1 MKKLLALFLFALVVA
16 ACGGTAADSS
26 TTTTSSTLPRI
37 GGRVSVG
44 APISVEDAL
53 ASDGSAPVL
62 VSGYLFVLEDGT
74 VLLADL
80 ILESFPPQP
89 GGATIV
95 VHGFS
100 VEGMALEQTDAGSGL
115 ALVKWTEVPYEI
127 LGTIDGGVLVYYD
140 NPNA

>member
-1 MKKLLALFLFALVVA
+1 MKKLLALFLFALVVT
-16 ACGGTAADSS
+16 ACGGTAADSP

-74 VLLADL
+74 VLLADM
-80 ILESFPPQP
+80 ILESYPPQP

-95 VHGFS
+95 VDGFA
-100 VEGMALEQTDAGSGL
+100 VEGMALEQAEADSGF
-115 ALVKWTEVPYEI
+115 AQVKWTETPYEI
-127 LGTIDGGVLVYYD
+127 LGTVQGGVLVYYD